1 MSIRKP
7 KVEIRLTISKLERS
21 EDLLLEPKRNLV
33 RVQHQKKRKKNQR
46 VLESLLRIVNKYLP
60 RRRKKMEQPKKNQKR
75 KRRKLSRHQR

>member
-33 RVQHQKKRKKNQR
+33 RVQHQKKRKKSQR
-46 VLESLLRIVNKYLP
+46 ALESLLRIVNKHLP

-75 KRRKLSRHQR
+75 KKRKLSRHQR